1 MSSLFNK
8 NLPLEDVSSENFSEL
23 LPLADICQD
32 EEIKFENSPEKK
44 AESFEDILT
53 ESKNFNPLNNLKN
66 EMLNNTKTTDN
77 VSVNQ
82 EEPSLNISTKSSL
95 LEKCLPFIYD
105 EDGEICI
112 EDKPDYT
119 LESVDDIINSAEKRA
134 KEKIAKLYN
143 LNYDDKKEEF
153 VEPSK
158 PEIKSSS
165 KVYDNKN
172 NDNFETKVID
182 LPQQTELPT
191 QADILLDDFNGKRT
205 VVTPTQ
211 SITTTYSTLTNLQN
225 SKSFAEEKTQVL
237 PSIKPEENKSE
248 EFEDIISHT
257 RQVNI
262 KDIPNINKESSQQKP
277 TKEKEISFDTDI
289 EDYLSFSDAKKIGT
303 RLKRQRRSAFL
314 RFSFTT
320 LITAVIAVFTLPFFD
335 LFLTDHALIMSAVAL
350 GLFTLTSILNL
361 DVFISF
367 KNAFTS
373 KMSADF
379 ITALCSLAT
388 LLHLIFGMF
397 TASYHFKSVLPALV
411 SLAFC
416 GYVKFRKTTMVLN
429 NFKLV
434 AARREKQVV
443 SLIDDTNITSLMARS
458 SIEGDVLAAGLKR
471 TAEISD
477 FLKNTSYD
485 NYLGAHL
492 SVLSSVIIGISF
504 ILSVFIGAMYAS
516 FDYALY
522 GLALSLGIF
531 AMPSLMGSE
540 YLPITNMASKLL
552 KLNAVVLGK
561 YSASKIEQ
569 INAAVISSNELFPKG
584 TIELANMHPLG
595 ASNIDEILKEATAVA
610 AVIKSPLEFVL
621 RGIVGEDTKIPI
633 ADSVKYEDNLGI
645 SGWVG
650 DHNFHIGNRTLM
662 EAHSI
667 RVPSLEVDK
676 KILHQGYFPV
686 YIACDQRAC
695 ALLIVKYKPDEYI
708 ESNLIKLVNT
718 GVTILVNN
726 CDPNI
731 TEEMLT
737 DYYSIYPDSVKIM
750 DHIGCAKYKS
760 AVNYSETSSAHAFTN
775 GGLSSFLA
783 VLVNSIKLRS
793 VSNTMLTIYIVTAI
807 LSVAVF
813 AVVSLNGGWGL
824 MSVGLCLLVEAISF
838 IISLLGYWFSS

>member
-8 NLPLEDVSSENFSEL
+8 NLPLKDESSEDFSEL
-23 LPLADICQD
+23 LPLADIFKD
-32 EEIKFENSPEKK
+32 ENIKFEQSHKEET
-44 AESFEDILT
+44 ESFEDILV
-53 ESKNFNPLNNLKN
+53 ESKKFSPLDSLKK
-66 EMLNNTKTTDN
+66 EMLEKVQVDNNATTSD
-77 VSVNQ
+77 
-82 EEPSLNISTKSSL
+82 EEPNLNISTKSSL
-95 LEKCLPFIYD
+95 LEKCLPFIYE

-143 LNYDDKKEEF
+143 LNYDEKKEEF
-153 VEPSK
+153 VEPEKSG
-158 PEIKSSS
+158 IKNSSFTAND
-165 KVYDNKN
+165 KDDNKIK
-172 NDNFETKVID
+172 TKTINLSKD
-182 LPQQTELPT
+182 IELPT
-191 QADILLDDFNGKRT
+191 KADVLLDDLSGKRT
-205 VVTPTQ
+205 EITPTE
-211 SITTTYSTLTNLQN
+211 SITTTYSNLANLQN
-225 SKSFAEEKTQVL
+225 SKVFAEEKTQVL
-237 PSIKPEENKSE
+237 PEIKLPPKKSE

-257 RQVNI
+257 RHVNI
-262 KDIPNINKESSQQKP
+262 KDIPNIKKETPTEKP
-277 TKEKEISFDTDI
+277 VKEKEISFDDNI
-289 EDYLSFSDAKKIGT
+289 DDYLSFSDAKKIGT

-320 LITAVIAVFTLPFFD
+320 LITVIISVFALPFFD
-335 LFLTDHALIMSAVAL
+335 LFLTDHALVMSLVAL
-350 GLFTLTSILNL
+350 GIFTLTCVLNL
-361 DVFISF
+361 DVFVSF
-367 KNAFTS
+367 KNAFTN
-373 KMSADF
+373 KMSPDF
-379 ITALCSLAT
+379 ITALCVCAT
-388 LLHLIFGMF
+388 ELHLIVGLFSE
-397 TASYHFKSVLPALV
+397 SYHFKTILPALV
-411 SLAFC
+411 SLSFG
-416 GYVKFRKTTMVLN
+416 GYVKYRKTTMVLN

-434 AARREKQVV
+434 AARREKQVI
-443 SLIDDTNITSLMARS
+443 SLIDDTSVTSLMARS
-458 SIEGDVLAAGLKR
+458 SIEGDVLAAGVKR
-471 TAEISD
+471 TAEITD

-485 NYLGAHL
+485 NHLGSHL
-492 SVLSSVIIGISF
+492 TILSSVIMGISF
-504 ILSVFIGAMYAS
+504 VLSLFIGIIYNS
-516 FDYALY
+516 FDYAVC
-522 GLALSLGIF
+522 GLALTLGIF

-540 YLPITNMASKLL
+540 YLPVTNMCAKLF
-552 KLNAVVLGK
+552 KMNAAVMGK
-561 YSASKIEQ
+561 YSAGKIEQ
-569 INAAVISSNELFPKG
+569 INAAVVSSNELFPKG

-621 RGIVGEDTKIPI
+621 RGIVGEDTKIPV

-695 ALLIVKYKPDEYI
+695 ALLMIKYKPDEYI
-708 ESNLIKLVNT
+708 ESNLLKLVNT

-731 TEEMLT
+731 TEEMLA

-750 DHIGCAKYKS
+750 DHIGCSKYKS
-760 AVNYSETSSAHAFTN
+760 AVNYSETSSAHAFTS
-775 GGLSSFLA
+775 GGLASFLA
-783 VLVNSIKLRS
+783 VLISSIKLRR
-793 VSNTMLTIYIVTAI
+793 VSATMLAIYIITAI

-813 AVVSLNGGWGL
+813 AVVSLNGVSSL

-838 IISLLGYWFSS
+838 VISLLGYWFAS